1 MVGRYLVFF
10 LCLFVLAPAI
20 RAQEN
25 PEYDKYMAQGKA
37 FVDKQD
43 YDGALDRFTKAHR
56 HKPSSKGVVFNIA
69 YCLMRLKRLDESIAR
84 FEAYIGMNP
93 GTAKIQKARMFIN
106 QMKEELAQTQ
116 ARLTIETDPPGAR
129 VLLDGKEPAS
139 GTMTP
144 VVLWAPAGQ
153 RVLDITMP
161 GFRKI
166 TKTFTAVAG
175 KDSTMSFT
183 LVKSVPENPITPPRD
198 PTGKATAR
206 RSPAPW
212 VLLGIGAGVAA
223 GGGALY
229 LVARSKFIE
238 ANKDP
243 ESSTFDSDWESATNL
258 AYAGYGL
265 LGVGGATAVSGLIWG
280 LARKG
285 EGGRG
290 KAEGERRKET
300 VTFGLIPLP
309 GGGSGGVTLTW

>member
-10 LCLFVLAPAI
+10 LCLVLLTPTVS
-20 RAQEN
+20 AQEN
-25 PEYDKYMAQGKA
+25 PEYDKFMAAGKT

-43 YDGALDRFTKAHR
+43 YAKALGQFTKAHR
-56 HKPSSKGVVFNIA
+56 HKPSSKGVVFNIG
-69 YCLMRLKRLDESIAR
+69 YCLMRLTRLDESIAR

-106 QMKEELAQTQ
+106 QMKEDLSQTQ
-116 ARLTIETDPPGAR
+116 GRVTVETEPPGAR

-161 GFRKI
+161 GFQKV

-183 LVKSVPENPITPPRD
+183 LVRAVPKDPITPPEG
-198 PTGKATAR
+198 PSGKVTAK

-212 VLLGIGAGVAA
+212 VLLGIGIGVAA

-229 LVARSKFIE
+229 FVARDKFIQ

-243 ESSTFDSDWESATNL
+243 ESPTFDTDWESATTL

-280 LARKG
+280 LAR
-285 EGGRG
+285 GGK
-290 KAEGERRKET
+290 KAPEKAA
-300 VTFGLIPLP
+300 FGLTPLP
-309 GGGSGGVTLTW
+309 GGAVGGVTLTW